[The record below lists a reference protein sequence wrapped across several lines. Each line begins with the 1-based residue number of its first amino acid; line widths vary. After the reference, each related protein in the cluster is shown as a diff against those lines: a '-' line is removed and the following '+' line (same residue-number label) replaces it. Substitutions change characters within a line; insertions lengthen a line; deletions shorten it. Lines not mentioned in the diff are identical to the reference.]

1 MADESLPGE
10 QRPAGDDGAGRTDEG
25 PAGDPVN
32 DEAESD
38 RDEDPVAFYIDAEE
52 DEPADPAQP
61 DAQPAGWP
69 DGPGPAHRLGAART
83 ALLPRL
89 PRLALAVAGGLL
101 LCASFPPLNWWWAA
115 VVGAAL
121 LAWVLTRP
129 ATTPAGGMGYGF
141 LFGLAFYVPL
151 LPWISSLVGAMPW
164 LALATTSALFP
175 GLFGLFAVVVRRL
188 PGWPI
193 WFAVL
198 WAAQEWLKS
207 VVPFGGF
214 PWGSVAFGQ
223 AQGPLLP
230 LVQLGGVALLSFAVM
245 LVGFSVTAIGL
256 EVVEWWKA
264 GDRGPSVA
272 GAGEATPEA
281 APPPP
286 AVVLPGASICLV
298 LLAAVIVWPQVR
310 HAGMGSGGEPT
321 VTVAVVQG
329 NVPRLGLD
337 FNAQRRAVLDNH
349 VRETLLLAEDVRAG
363 AAPQPQFVIWPED
376 SSDVDPFVNADAGQ
390 QIAEAAAAI
399 GAPILIGTVLD
410 VPGRPQSAPEYTNT
424 VIVWNPVTGPAD
436 RHDKEIVQPFGE
448 YLPMPWL
455 FKHLSGYADRA
466 GHMVPGTG
474 SGVVHIAG
482 VPVGVATCWEVI
494 FDRAPR
500 NAVRNG
506 AQLLAVPSNNATFN
520 KTMSE
525 QQLAFAEVRA
535 VEHDRYVV
543 VAGTT
548 GISAVIAP
556 DGADLVRTDF
566 FQPAYLD
573 LQVRLKTK
581 LTPATR
587 WGPILQW
594 VLVGAAGAV
603 ILAGIRHN
611 RWSPRPVRL
620 GAGRRDESEDAAEP
634 RADDEGG
641 AEAPH
646 DIAPD
651 GSPPDDGPESMNDSP
666 PDEGGRPDIGQDK
679 GAT

>member
-1 MADESLPGE
+1 MAEEREDPISDPIGDEAQREADDTDDAPKSLEPEAPDDQGP
-10 QRPAGDDGAGRTDEG
+10 PAGPSRADRLAAATRRTAAG
-25 PAGDPVN
+25 
-32 DEAESD
+32 
-38 RDEDPVAFYIDAEE
+38 
-52 DEPADPAQP
+52 
-61 DAQPAGWP
+61 
-69 DGPGPAHRLGAART
+69 LGARLPAVRA
-83 ALLPRL
+83 ALVPRL
-89 PRLALAVAGGLL
+89 PRLAPAIAGGLL

-115 VVGAAL
+115 VLAAAL
-121 LAWVLTRP
+121 LGWVLTHR
-129 ATTPAGGMGYGF
+129 ATTAAGGLGYGF
-141 LFGLAFYVPL
+141 LFGLALYVPL
-151 LPWISSLVGAMPW
+151 LPWISSLVGAVPW
-164 LALATTSALFP
+164 LALAATCALFP
-175 GLFGLFAVVVRRL
+175 GLFGLCAVLVRRL

-198 WAAQEWLKS
+198 WGAQEWLKS
-207 VVPFGGF
+207 AFPFGGF

-230 LVQLGGVALLSFAVM
+230 LVQLGGVALLSTAVM
-245 LVGFSVTAIGL
+245 LVGFSVTAIAL
-256 EVVEWWKA
+256 EIFHWVRTGRRSR
-264 GDRGPSVA
+264 GD
-272 GAGEATPEA
+272 A
-281 APPPP
+281 ANAESPP
-286 AVVLPGASICLV
+286 AVVLPGVCICLV
-298 LLAAVIVWPQVR
+298 LLAAIVVWPQVR
-310 HAGMGSGGEPT
+310 HAGMGSGGEQS

-349 VRETLLLAEDVRAG
+349 VRETLHLAEDVRAG

-376 SSDVDPFVNADAGQ
+376 SSDIDPFANPDAAE
-390 QIAEAAAAI
+390 QISQAAAAI

-410 VPGRPQSAPEYTNT
+410 VPGRPPQDPEYTNT

-436 RHDKEIVQPFGE
+436 RHDKQIVQPFGE

-455 FKHLSGYADRA
+455 FRHLSGYADRA
-466 GHMVPGTG
+466 GHMVPGT
-474 SGVVHIAG
+474 SKGVVHIAG

-500 NAVRNG
+500 QAVLNG

-525 QQLAFAEVRA
+525 QQLAFAQVRA

-556 DGADLVRTDF
+556 DGAELVRTDF

-573 LQVRLKTK
+573 IQVRLKMK

-587 WGPILQW
+587 WGPLVQW
-594 VLVGAAGAV
+594 VLVAAAGGA
-603 ILAGIRHN
+603 ILAGIRQN
-611 RWSPRPVRL
+611 RWSPRPIRL
-620 GAGRRDESEDAAEP
+620 RPGFRLRPRDESEDAGAPPGEP
-634 RADDEGG
+634 LDDEGD
-641 AEAPH
+641 AEVAH
-646 DIAPD
+646 DLAPD
-651 GSPPDDGPESMNDSP
+651 EGGLDDAQENPPNDGLETTQDTP
-666 PDEGGRPDIGQDK
+666 PDEGDRDDFGRHR

>member
-1 MADESLPGE
+1 MADDSPTGDE
-10 QRPAGDDGAGRTDEG
+10 RPAEDDEAVPVDEG
-25 PAGDPVN
+25 TDPVSA
-32 DEAESD
+32 EAESD
-38 RDEDPVAFYIDAEE
+38 RDEDPVAFHIQTDAG
-52 DEPADPAQP
+52 P
-61 DAQPAGWP
+61 DSARAAG
-69 DGPGPAHRLGAART
+69 GSAVARRLGAARG

-89 PRLALAVAGGLL
+89 PRLASAVAGGLL
-101 LCASFPPLNWWWAA
+101 LCASFPPLNWWAAA
-115 VVGAAL
+115 VVAAAL

-129 ATTPAGGMGYGF
+129 TTTTAGGLGYGF
-141 LFGLAFYVPL
+141 LFGLAFYLPL
-151 LPWISSLVGAMPW
+151 LPWISELVGAVPW
-164 LALATTSALFP
+164 LALATTCALFP
-175 GLFGLFAVVVRRL
+175 GMFGLFAVVVRRL

-207 VVPFGGF
+207 VLPFGGF

-223 AQGPLLP
+223 SRGPLLP
-230 LVQLGGVALLSFAVM
+230 LVQLGGVALLSFAVV

-256 EVVEWWKA
+256 EIVNWWHA
-264 GDRGPSVA
+264 GHRGATAGSADESAVA
-272 GAGEATPEA
+272 QQPA
-281 APPPP
+281 PPP
-286 AVVLPGASICLV
+286 AVLLPGLSICLV
-298 LLAAVIVWPQVR
+298 LLAAVVVWPQVR
-310 HAGMGSGGEPT
+310 HAGMGSGGEPS

-349 VRETLLLAEDVRAG
+349 VRETLRLAEDVRAG

-376 SSDVDPFVNADAGQ
+376 SSDIDPFANADAGQ
-390 QIAEAAAAI
+390 QIAQAAAAI

-410 VPGRPQSAPEYTNT
+410 VPGRPESAPEYTNT
-424 VIVWNPVTGPAD
+424 VIVWNPATGPAE
-436 RHDKEIVQPFGE
+436 RHDKQIVQPFGE

-466 GHMVPGTG
+466 GHMVPGSG

-482 VPVGVATCWEVI
+482 VPVGVTTCWEVI

-500 NAVRNG
+500 QAVRNG

-587 WGPILQW
+587 WGPIVQW
-594 VLVGAAGAV
+594 VLVGTAAAA

-620 GAGRRDESEDAAEP
+620 GSGPENDRGDEPEATGQSGR
-634 RADDEGG
+634 DEGG
-641 AEAPH
+641 TEPSR
-646 DIAPD
+646 DIT
-651 GSPPDDGPESMNDSP
+651 
-666 PDEGGRPDIGQDK
+666 PDEGGRPDIGREK